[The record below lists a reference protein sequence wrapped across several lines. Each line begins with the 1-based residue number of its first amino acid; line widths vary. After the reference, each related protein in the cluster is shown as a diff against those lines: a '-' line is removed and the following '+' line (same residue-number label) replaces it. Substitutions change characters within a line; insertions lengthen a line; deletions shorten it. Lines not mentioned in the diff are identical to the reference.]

1 MSDKSI
7 FTSLPAAA
15 MDYFGR
21 LGKDSYGFLQELKA
35 LTDADKS
42 EIRQMLRE
50 VGYNKL

>member
-1 MSDKSI
+1 MSDKSV

-35 LTDADKS
+35 LTDADKA
-42 EIRQMLRE
+42 ELRQMLKAI
-50 VGYNKL
+50 GYSKL